1 MKKEIKLENVLFIG
15 VIVVIIYVLTICMF
29 MNRINGY
36 EEKLEKSGNDY
47 EKVVTENDNLKDHIN
62 DLNSN
67 IYNLFNKQPYKLT
80 IEHDDSRIT
89 YEQDKFGLFDSYHS
103 ITTKSSIIGE

>member
-29 MNRINGY
+29 MNKINGY
-36 EEKLEKSGNDY
+36 KEKLERSGNDY
-47 EKVVTENDNLKDHIN
+47 EKVVTENDNLKDHIDN
-62 DLNSN
+62 LNSN

-80 IEHDDSRIT
+80 IKHDDSRIT

>member
-36 EEKLEKSGNDY
+36 EEKL
-47 EKVVTENDNLKDHIN
+47 
-62 DLNSN
+62 
-67 IYNLFNKQPYKLT
+67 
-80 IEHDDSRIT
+80 
-89 YEQDKFGLFDSYHS
+89 
-103 ITTKSSIIGE
+103 

>member
-36 EEKLEKSGNDY
+36 EEKLERSSNDY
-47 EKVVTENDNLKDHIN
+47 EKVLFTITRDGVVKAKRIN
-62 DLNSN
+62 
-67 IYNLFNKQPYKLT
+67 
-80 IEHDDSRIT
+80 
-89 YEQDKFGLFDSYHS
+89 
-103 ITTKSSIIGE
+103 